1 MTTTRQPRQ
10 FIAVWNDAGTEVKGA
25 TFEESLF
32 VDGDFWKNELTSVAP
47 AGFGDF
53 GTLFSNQLQ
62 VQHDAL
68 VAEVA
73 TLEAQVATLTAQV
86 DVLEASNAS
95 LTAQKAEVDELLATK
110 NQELTTANANLSA
123 KTSEAE
129 SLLADKSIAL
139 AANAVLTSE
148 KATLTSEKATLTA
161 SLAAANARIT
171 TLLEEVPFDPRII
184 DATAFY
190 NRLTKDELLV
200 FVASVDPQVVAIGK
214 VIADYKANDWPVIF
228 ESQDFQNMVGY
239 LRQAGVLSEA
249 RLTELTKDA
258 TRNEAYS
265 AG

>member
-1 MTTTRQPRQ
+1 M
-10 FIAVWNDAGTEVKGA
+10 AVWNDAGTLVKGA

-47 AGFGDF
+47 EDFADF

-62 VQHDAL
+62 IQHDAL

-73 TLEAQVATLTAQV
+73 TLEAEVATLTAQV
-86 DVLEASNAS
+86 GVLEASNAS
-95 LTAQKAEVDELLATK
+95 LTSQKAEVDELLATR

-123 KTSEAE
+123 KTSESE
-129 SLLADKSIAL
+129 SLLADKSMAL

-148 KATLTSEKATLTA
+148 KATLTAL
-161 SLAAANARIT
+161 LAAANARIT

-200 FVASVDPQVVAIGK
+200 FVASADPQVVAIGK
-214 VIADYKANDWPVIF
+214 VIADYKSNDWPVIF

-249 RLTELTKDA
+249 RLIELTKDA
-258 TRNEAYS
+258 TRAEAYS
-265 AG
+265 AE

>member
-47 AGFGDF
+47 EDFGDF

-62 VQHDAL
+62 IQHDAL

-73 TLEAQVATLTAQV
+73 ELT
-86 DVLEASNAS
+86 AS
-95 LTAQKAEVDELLATK
+95 LT
-110 NQELTTANANLSA
+110 A
-123 KTSEAE
+123 KTSEAA
-129 SLLADKSIAL
+129 SLLTDKNI
-139 AANAVLTSE
+139 LTSE
-148 KATLTSEKATLTA
+148 KAALTTEKAALTT
-161 SLAAANARIT
+161 SLAAANARIA
-171 TLLEEVPFDPRII
+171 TLLEEVPFNPRII

-200 FVASVDPQVVAIGK
+200 FVGSSNPQVVAIGK

-228 ESQDFQNMVGY
+228 ESQDFQNMVNF
-239 LRQAGVLSEA
+239 LQQAGVLSEA